1 MKIKRNIAMSLIKDL
16 IQDEKFKKEMI
27 DLISSTSDS
36 SGIAR
41 HEEKKIFNNLLK
53 VHKKNVDD
61 VMVPKGEIIFIDE
74 KIDKENLIKIINK
87 EAHSRMPVVKGEL
100 ENCLGMV
107 HIKDLFKKI
116 NNKSFNIKSLLRE
129 VLFIP
134 STTPVFNL
142 LQKMKKQN
150 IHLAIV
156 MDEFNSVAGLVTIE
170 DLVEEIVGEIEDEHD
185 KEETPMYHLKN
196 NNLVMDAAML
206 VDDFER
212 EFDVS
217 IPEELK
223 EDVGTIGGIIFNL
236 AGRIPKKK
244 EKFAIN
250 KKLSFTIHKVS
261 SRKILE
267 VIVHGVKYQSF
278 VFIFNSTIFS
288 YCRQCSSHS
297 FITSAF
303 WTFSFLLDRN
313 ITFFLFFIKRS
324 NV

>member
-36 SGIAR
+36 SGVAR

-61 VMVPKGEIIFIDE
+61 VMVPRGEIIFIDE
-74 KIDKENLIKIINK
+74 KIDKGNLIKIINR
-87 EAHSRMPVVKGEL
+87 EAHSRMPVVKDEL

-134 STTPVFNL
+134 SATPVFNL

-267 VIVHGVKYQSF
+267 VIVHGVKSQ
-278 VFIFNSTIFS
+278 
-288 YCRQCSSHS
+288 
-297 FITSAF
+297 
-303 WTFSFLLDRN
+303 
-313 ITFFLFFIKRS
+313 
-324 NV
+324 

>member
-1 MKIKRNIAMSLIKDL
+1 MKIKKNLAIKLVKDL
-16 IQDEKFKKEMI
+16 IQEDKFKKQII
-27 DLISSTSDS
+27 DLISSNSDS
-36 SGIAR
+36 SGIAKN
-41 HEEKKIFNNLLK
+41 EEKKIFNNLLK
-53 VHKKNVDD
+53 VHKKTVDD
-61 VMVPKGEIIFIDE
+61 VMIPRGEIIYLDQ
-74 KIDKENLIKIINK
+74 KIDKVNLIKIINK
-87 EAHSRMPVVKGEL
+87 EAHSRMPVVNEDL

-107 HIKDLFKKI
+107 HIKDIFKKI
-116 NNKSFNIKSLLRE
+116 NNKSLNIKSLLRE
-129 VLFIP
+129 VIYIP
-134 STTPVFNL
+134 SATPVFNL

-185 KEETPMYHLKN
+185 SEEAPLYRQSNKN
-196 NNLVMDAAML
+196 LIMDAAML

-212 EFDVS
+212 EFDVL

-244 EKFAIN
+244 ETFTIN

-267 VIVHGVKYQSF
+267 VVVHGLKPQ
-278 VFIFNSTIFS
+278 
-288 YCRQCSSHS
+288 
-297 FITSAF
+297 
-303 WTFSFLLDRN
+303 
-313 ITFFLFFIKRS
+313 
-324 NV
+324 

>member
-1 MKIKRNIAMSLIKDL
+1 MKIKKNIAISLIKDL
-16 IQDEKFKKEMI
+16 IQDDKFKKEII

-36 SGIAR
+36 SGIAKL
-41 HEEKKIFNNLLK
+41 EEKKIFNNLLK
-53 VHKKNVDD
+53 VHKKTVDD
-61 VMVPKGEIIFIDE
+61 VMVPRGEIIFIDE

-87 EAHSRMPVVKGEL
+87 EAHSRMPVVKEEL

-116 NNKSFNIKSLLRE
+116 NNKSFKIKSLLRE

-134 STTPVFNL
+134 SATPVFNL

-185 KEETPMYHLKN
+185 KEEAPMYDLKN
-196 NNLVMDAAML
+196 NNLIMDAAML

-212 EFDVS
+212 EFDIS
-217 IPEELK
+217 IPEDLK

-244 EKFAIN
+244 EKFDIN

-267 VIVHGVKYQSF
+267 VIVHGVKPQ
-278 VFIFNSTIFS
+278 
-288 YCRQCSSHS
+288 
-297 FITSAF
+297 
-303 WTFSFLLDRN
+303 
-313 ITFFLFFIKRS
+313 
-324 NV
+324 

>member
-1 MKIKRNIAMSLIKDL
+1 MKIKKNIAISLIKDL
-16 IQDEKFKKEMI
+16 IQDDKFKKEII

-36 SGIAR
+36 SGVAKL
-41 HEEKKIFNNLLK
+41 EEKKIFNNLLK
-53 VHKKNVDD
+53 VHKKTVDD
-61 VMVPKGEIIFIDE
+61 VMVPRGEIIFIDE

-87 EAHSRMPVVKGEL
+87 EAHSRMPVVKEEL

-116 NNKSFNIKSLLRE
+116 NNKSFKIKSLLRE
-129 VLFIP
+129 VIFIP
-134 STTPVFNL
+134 SATPVFNL

-185 KEETPMYHLKN
+185 KEEAPMYDLKN
-196 NNLVMDAAML
+196 NNLIMDAAML

-212 EFDVS
+212 EFDIS
-217 IPEELK
+217 IPEDLK

-236 AGRIPKKK
+236 AGRIPKRK
-244 EKFAIN
+244 EKFDIN

-267 VIVHGVKYQSF
+267 VIVHGVKPQ
-278 VFIFNSTIFS
+278 
-288 YCRQCSSHS
+288 
-297 FITSAF
+297 
-303 WTFSFLLDRN
+303 
-313 ITFFLFFIKRS
+313 
-324 NV
+324 

>member
-1 MKIKRNIAMSLIKDL
+1 MKIKKNIAISLIKDL
-16 IQDEKFKKEMI
+16 IQDDKFKKEII

-36 SGIAR
+36 SGVAKL
-41 HEEKKIFNNLLK
+41 EEKKIFNNLLK
-53 VHKKNVDD
+53 VHKKTVDD
-61 VMVPKGEIIFIDE
+61 VMVPRGEIIFIDE

-87 EAHSRMPVVKGEL
+87 EAHSRMPVVKEEL

-116 NNKSFNIKSLLRE
+116 NNKSFKIKSLLRE

-134 STTPVFNL
+134 SATPVFNL

-185 KEETPMYHLKN
+185 KEEAPMYDLKN
-196 NNLVMDAAML
+196 NNLIMDAAML

-212 EFDVS
+212 EFDIS
-217 IPEELK
+217 IPEDLK

-244 EKFAIN
+244 EKFDIN

-267 VIVHGVKYQSF
+267 VIVHGVKPQ
-278 VFIFNSTIFS
+278 
-288 YCRQCSSHS
+288 
-297 FITSAF
+297 
-303 WTFSFLLDRN
+303 
-313 ITFFLFFIKRS
+313 
-324 NV
+324 

>member
-1 MKIKRNIAMSLIKDL
+1 MKIKKNLAIKLVKDL
-16 IQDEKFKKEMI
+16 IQEDKFKKQII
-27 DLISSTSDS
+27 DLISSNSDS
-36 SGIAR
+36 SGIAKN
-41 HEEKKIFNNLLK
+41 EEKKIFNNLLK
-53 VHKKNVDD
+53 VHKKTVDD
-61 VMVPKGEIIFIDE
+61 VMIPRGEIIYLDQ
-74 KIDKENLIKIINK
+74 KIDKVNLIKIINK
-87 EAHSRMPVVKGEL
+87 EAHSRMPVVNEDL

-107 HIKDLFKKI
+107 HIKDIFKKI
-116 NNKSFNIKSLLRE
+116 NNKSLNIKSLLRE
-129 VLFIP
+129 VIYIP
-134 STTPVFNL
+134 SATPVFNL

-185 KEETPMYHLKN
+185 SEEAPLYRQNNKN
-196 NNLVMDAAML
+196 LIMDAAML

-212 EFDVS
+212 EFDVL

-244 EKFAIN
+244 EKFTIN

-267 VIVHGVKYQSF
+267 VVVHGLKPQ
-278 VFIFNSTIFS
+278 
-288 YCRQCSSHS
+288 
-297 FITSAF
+297 
-303 WTFSFLLDRN
+303 
-313 ITFFLFFIKRS
+313 
-324 NV
+324 

>member
-1 MKIKRNIAMSLIKDL
+1 MKIKRNIAISLIKDL
-16 IQDEKFKKEMI
+16 IQDEKFKKELI
-27 DLISSTSDS
+27 DMISSTSDS
-36 SGIAR
+36 SGVAR

-87 EAHSRMPVVKGEL
+87 EAHSRMPVVKDEL

-129 VLFIP
+129 VLYIP

-185 KEETPMYHLKN
+185 KEEIPMFHLKN

-236 AGRIPKKK
+236 AGRVPKKK
-244 EKFAIN
+244 EKFDIN

-261 SRKILE
+261 SGKILE
-267 VIVHGVKYQSF
+267 VIVHGVKSQ
-278 VFIFNSTIFS
+278 
-288 YCRQCSSHS
+288 
-297 FITSAF
+297 
-303 WTFSFLLDRN
+303 
-313 ITFFLFFIKRS
+313 
-324 NV
+324 